1 MSRSEGE
8 RQVTDRVVDFDK
20 AKQKPTEVKKAR
32 RLKSM
37 QKAFADYRSEAL
49 GQKKSK
55 STKASRKKK
64 KKGRKGR

>member
-1 MSRSEGE
+1 M
-8 RQVTDRVVDFDK
+8 TDRVVDFDK
-20 AKQKPTEVKKAR
+20 AKQKPVGVKKAR

-37 QKAFADYRSEAL
+37 QQAFTDYRSEAL

>member
-1 MSRSEGE
+1 M
-8 RQVTDRVVDFDK
+8 TDRVVDFDK
-20 AKQKPTEVKKAR
+20 AKQKPTEVKKAE

-37 QKAFADYRSEAL
+37 QQAFADYRSEAL
-49 GQKKSK
+49 SQKKSK

>member
-1 MSRSEGE
+1 M
-8 RQVTDRVVDFDK
+8 TDRVVDFDK

-37 QKAFADYRSEAL
+37 QQAFADYRSEAQ